1 LFLNEF
7 SYLRTLQNETVEKDR
22 GGMAAAIPSGYADGI
37 NRRLMGAYAEPAE
50 TAKLTAELKDC
61 NNSTS
66 EKSV

>member
-1 LFLNEF
+1 
-7 SYLRTLQNETVEKDR
+7 
-22 GGMAAAIPSGYADGI
+22 MAAAIPSGYADGI
-37 NRRLMGAYAEPAE
+37 NRHLMGAYAEPAE